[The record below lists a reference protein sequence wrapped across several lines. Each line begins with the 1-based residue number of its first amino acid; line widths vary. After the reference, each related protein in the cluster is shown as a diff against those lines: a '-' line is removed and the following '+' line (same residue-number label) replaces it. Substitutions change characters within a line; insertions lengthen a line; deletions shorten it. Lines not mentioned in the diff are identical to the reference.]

1 MKSQRY
7 VYHIKKIYFRIMIL
21 VTGGTGLVGTHLLY
35 QLCQQESNVRAIYRT
50 KESIRKVQEV
60 FSFYSEHTQA
70 LFKKIEWVRADVTS
84 VPDMIP
90 AFKNVTHVYHCA
102 AMISF
107 NPKDYIEMRK
117 INIHGTAIVVN
128 LSIDAKIK
136 KLCYVSSIAA
146 VGNSLDGNPIHE
158 TCEWDDQIDN
168 YGYAITK
175 YGGEMEV
182 WRGGQEGIDVVVVNP
197 GVILGPGFWQ
207 TGSGKLFSKVYNGL
221 PFYTKGET
229 GFIGVFDLVKTM
241 QFLMNSEIHN
251 ERFILV
257 SENKS
262 WKTIFD
268 CIATSFH
275 KNKPTLKIGKY
286 AMGLIWRLNW
296 VLSKTLRI
304 SMVFTKHI
312 ARNSQ
317 RISTYSSEKI
327 KQVVPYHFEKIETVI
342 QKTCAVFETSSSS
355 LKK

>member
-1 MKSQRY
+1 
-7 VYHIKKIYFRIMIL
+7 
-21 VTGGTGLVGTHLLY
+21 
-35 QLCQQESNVRAIYRT
+35 
-50 KESIRKVQEV
+50 
-60 FSFYSEHTQA
+60 
-70 LFKKIEWVRADVTS
+70 
-84 VPDMIP
+84 
-90 AFKNVTHVYHCA
+90 
-102 AMISF
+102 
-107 NPKDYIEMRK
+107 
-117 INIHGTAIVVN
+117 
-128 LSIDAKIK
+128 
-136 KLCYVSSIAA
+136 
-146 VGNSLDGNPIHE
+146 
-158 TCEWDDQIDN
+158 
-168 YGYAITK
+168 
-175 YGGEMEV
+175 
-182 WRGGQEGIDVVVVNP
+182 
-197 GVILGPGFWQ
+197 
-207 TGSGKLFSKVYNGL
+207 
-221 PFYTKGET
+221 
-229 GFIGVFDLVKTM
+229 
-241 QFLMNSEIHN
+241 MNSEIHN

-257 SENKS
+257 SENKP